1 MKKKSGYKNIGEM
14 ICFEKIL
21 NKRKNTSKNV
31 PKKYLFVVKKVV
43 STKIFTRKFYVKRDK
58 ECLSL
63 TIPVKKK
70 FGIKK
75 MLVPKNFGAKK
86 IYVQNVLS

>member
-1 MKKKSGYKNIGEM
+1 M

-43 STKIFTRKFYVKRDK
+43 STKNFTRKFYVKRDK